1 MYVGKGVHV
10 CVMSVWGEG
19 SVKLLLPLNKCRASH
34 QHINRGMVFTAE
46 GLNRTAMIN
55 ALKIIIIN

>member
-19 SVKLLLPLNKCRASH
+19 GDKNTVTPSINV
-34 QHINRGMVFTAE
+34 INRGMVFTAE
-46 GLNRTAMIN
+46 VLNRPAMIN
-55 ALKIIIIN
+55 ALKIIIINCC